1 MAALIQF
8 TATFIGSMIS
18 ILTFDIGSEMSL
30 SIDMLDWISL
40 SFLLIV
46 ISTSVPLGKLVT
58 HFGIKRYTKFNI
70 ILLIFGLI
78 LSAVSVDASM
88 LLISRVIQGIS
99 VSTLLIS
106 IYLIIVKQIPDN
118 KLGRALGIVGS
129 CGYVGMSLAPAL
141 AGYLSVY
148 SWRYAFLF
156 AVPLCLAVLILLL
169 KIDKEWVGEKHPI
182 NIKGSI
188 IYFLSISL
196 FIVGL
201 NDIDEYG
208 LIALVIS
215 IILFIILIKSEKN
228 KENAM
233 LNISLLKN
241 FKLLIAD
248 YSAFVSY
255 FITYIACYLLC
266 IYLQAFLGLDS
277 DFSGLIL
284 LVTPLVMVLVS
295 PFSGRWAD
303 KYDSRLL
310 SCLAML
316 ILTAVMAMFYYVE
329 IFPLE
334 GIIVILIIQGIGHA
348 MFSPP
353 NNRYA
358 LTIVDSEEVNDAT
371 AILTTSKE
379 FGKTCSIALFTVIF
393 TILIGNNVTV
403 FEEIGDFVDCYNI
416 LMVIS
421 IILSLSSAVL
431 LLYSKY
437 KYDEDTNFEIL
448 NFLKSIIS

>member
-1 MAALIQF
+1 
-8 TATFIGSMIS
+8 
-18 ILTFDIGSEMSL
+18 
-30 SIDMLDWISL
+30 
-40 SFLLIV
+40 
-46 ISTSVPLGKLVT
+46 
-58 HFGIKRYTKFNI
+58 
-70 ILLIFGLI
+70 
-78 LSAVSVDASM
+78 
-88 LLISRVIQGIS
+88 
-99 VSTLLIS
+99 
-106 IYLIIVKQIPDN
+106 
-118 KLGRALGIVGS
+118 
-129 CGYVGMSLAPAL
+129 
-141 AGYLSVY
+141 
-148 SWRYAFLF
+148 
-156 AVPLCLAVLILLL
+156 
-169 KIDKEWVGEKHPI
+169 
-182 NIKGSI
+182 
-188 IYFLSISL
+188 
-196 FIVGL
+196 
-201 NDIDEYG
+201 
-208 LIALVIS
+208 
-215 IILFIILIKSEKN
+215 
-228 KENAM
+228 
-233 LNISLLKN
+233 
-241 FKLLIAD
+241 
-248 YSAFVSY
+248 
-255 FITYIACYLLC
+255 
-266 IYLQAFLGLDS
+266 
-277 DFSGLIL
+277 
-284 LVTPLVMVLVS
+284 MVLVS